1 MIPIWVFIVAGYLLI
16 GAVLGIWVES
26 ASSTSFSKESVVAF
40 LTFVFLW
47 PHLLVMAI
55 LEITVGLD

>member
-1 MIPIWVFIVAGYLLI
+1 MILWIALVAAYLLI

-26 ASSTSFSKESVVAF
+26 ASSTPFSRESIVAF

-55 LEITVGLD
+55 LEITIGLD

>member
-26 ASSTSFSKESVVAF
+26 ASSTPVSRETIVAF
-40 LTFVFLW
+40 LTLVFLW
-47 PHLLVMAI
+47 PHMLLLAVI
-55 LEITVGLD
+55 EITVGLD